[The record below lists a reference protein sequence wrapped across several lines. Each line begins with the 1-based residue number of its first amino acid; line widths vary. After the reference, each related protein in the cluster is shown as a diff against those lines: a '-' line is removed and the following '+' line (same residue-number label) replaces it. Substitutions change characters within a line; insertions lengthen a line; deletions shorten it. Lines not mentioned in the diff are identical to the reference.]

1 MSESQRF
8 TEVVTVGETM
18 ALMRST
24 VPGPL
29 AHNAQLGLGIGGS
42 ESNFAIALRRLGAS
56 VTWVGRVGQDALGD
70 LVEREIRGED
80 ISTVVVR
87 DPQAATALMI
97 KESRTIKH
105 QKVYYY
111 RKGQAGSRIRP
122 EDLPRDVISRAKVLH
137 LTGISAAL
145 SESAERTV
153 HAAID
158 IAQAAGVAVVF
169 DLNFRG
175 ALWSQDEARAAYQ
188 RILPKVDVV
197 FAGDDEAAIALGH
210 SAEPAQLAAE
220 LAAFGPREAII
231 KLGERGCA
239 ALIDGNYYE
248 REAIAVDAVDT
259 VGAGDAFVAGYVAE
273 LLAGLA
279 PAERLETAVRTGAF
293 ACLVPGDWE
302 GMPRRSELDLLGA
315 SEPVIR

>member
-1 MSESQRF
+1 MISEQRF
-8 TEVVTVGETM
+8 TDVVTVGETM

-29 AHNAQLGLGIGGS
+29 AHNAQLGLGVGGS

-80 ISTVVVR
+80 VHTVVVR

-97 KESRTIKH
+97 KESRTSHH

-111 RKGQAGSRIRP
+111 RQNQAGSRIEP
-122 EDLPRDVISRAKVLH
+122 ADLPRDVISRAKALH
-137 LTGISAAL
+137 LTGISAGL
-145 SESAERTV
+145 SSSSERTL

-158 IAQAAGVAVVF
+158 IAQAAGVQVVF
-169 DLNFRG
+169 DLNYRAG
-175 ALWSQDEARAAYQ
+175 LWNEEQAREAYA
-188 RILPKVDVV
+188 RILPRVDVV

-210 SAEPAQLAAE
+210 HGEPAALAEGLAA
-220 LAAFGPREAII
+220 LGPTQAII

-239 ALIDGNYYE
+239 ALIDGTYYE
-248 REAIAVDAVDT
+248 REAVAVDAVDT

-273 LLAGLA
+273 LLAGLP
-279 PAERLETAVRTGAF
+279 PADRLETAVRTGAF

-302 GMPRRSELDLLGA
+302 GMPRRNELGLLGT